1 MLGSVITAMVTPF
14 RADGAVDFE
23 RFRELATYLVE
34 NGSDGLVVCGTT
46 GESPTL
52 SDAEKLDLFRVAVD
66 EVGGRA
72 TVIAGTGTYDTGH
85 SAALTKEATK
95 LGVDAI
101 LVVTPYYNKPPQRA
115 IVRHFEEIAGATHLP
130 VVAYNIPG
138 RVVINIESETIAR
151 LAEIENV
158 VAVKQAHDDREQARF
173 IAEETRLDLYS
184 GDDPNTFAF
193 LELGGVG
200 VVSVTAHLWGPQIAE
215 MIRRPPRRRRRGRA
229 GAARGAAAGLRPPA
243 DPDEPDP
250 DQGGAQPHGP
260 RGRRTPAADGRAGR
274 ERARADP
281 LLSRAVGA
289 SRSRVG
295 VAALDSAP
303 MGECRIIPL
312 GGLGEVGKNMTVYEA
327 DGAIVVVDAG
337 LAFPRDEHLGV
348 DLVLPDF
355 SYLRDR
361 EQMVRAVVLTHG
373 HEDHVGALPYLMR
386 EVRVPLV
393 LATRLTLALVK
404 SKLDEHGLLRSAEL
418 RELAPGDEPVEL
430 GPFRLEFIR
439 MAHSIP
445 DAAAVMLETPG
456 GRCVH
461 TGDYKLDHTP
471 VDGQRTD
478 VGRLAEIGSRGVD
491 LLLGDSTNAE
501 RAGVTESERV
511 VGEAFRQI
519 FPSREGRILVSSF
532 ASNVHRMQQAADV
545 GVDCGRKV
553 AFVGR
558 SMRKNA
564 NIARSLGYMDVP
576 EEAILRPHE
585 LAELPRGEQLILCT
599 GSQGEP
605 MSAMT
610 RIAYNDHPAVSVEA
624 GDTVIISAKPIPGN
638 ELRVHDAINR
648 LAKMGA
654 EVLHE
659 DNAPVHVS
667 GHGKAEELRTMIG
680 LLRPKAVMPVHGEF
694 RMLAAH
700 AQLAR
705 EGGVPDDRIV
715 MAENGSVVEL
725 RDGVTRI
732 VGEVEAG
739 MTFVDGLGV
748 GDVHDVALRDR
759 RKLSEDGI
767 LIVVATLAAQDGGG
781 LTAPPE
787 LIARGFGEGAEP
799 LLEELREEANRVL
812 RELLADDV
820 TEIKLLQEHLHDALG
835 GIVYDRTR
843 RRPMVLPVIVEV

>member
-1 MLGSVITAMVTPF
+1 M
-14 RADGAVDFE
+14 
-23 RFRELATYLVE
+23 
-34 NGSDGLVVCGTT
+34 GT
-46 GESPTL
+46 
-52 SDAEKLDLFRVAVD
+52 
-66 EVGGRA
+66 
-72 TVIAGTGTYDTGH
+72 
-85 SAALTKEATK
+85 
-95 LGVDAI
+95 
-101 LVVTPYYNKPPQRA
+101 
-115 IVRHFEEIAGATHLP
+115 
-130 VVAYNIPG
+130 
-138 RVVINIESETIAR
+138 
-151 LAEIENV
+151 
-158 VAVKQAHDDREQARF
+158 
-173 IAEETRLDLYS
+173 
-184 GDDPNTFAF
+184 
-193 LELGGVG
+193 
-200 VVSVTAHLWGPQIAE
+200 
-215 MIRRPPRRRRRGRA
+215 
-229 GAARGAAAGLRPPA
+229 
-243 DPDEPDP
+243 
-250 DQGGAQPHGP
+250 
-260 RGRRTPAADGRAGR
+260 
-274 ERARADP
+274 
-281 LLSRAVGA
+281 
-289 SRSRVG
+289 
-295 VAALDSAP
+295 
-303 MGECRIIPL
+303 CRIIPL

-418 RELAPGDEPVEL
+418 RELMPGDEPVEL
-430 GPFRLEFIR
+430 GPFRLELVR

-445 DAAAVMLETPG
+445 DAAAVVLETPG

-478 VGRLAEIGSRGVD
+478 VGRLAEIGSLGVD

-564 NIARSLGYMDVP
+564 NIARTLGYMDVP
-576 EEAILRPHE
+576 EDAILRPQE

-610 RIAYNDHPAVSVEA
+610 RIAYNDHPAVRVEA

-667 GHGKAEELRTMIG
+667 GHARAEELRTIIG
-680 LLRPKAVMPVHGEF
+680 LLRPSAVMPMHGEF

-705 EGGVPDDRIV
+705 EGGVPEDRIV
-715 MAENGSVVEL
+715 LAENGSVVEL
-725 RDGVTRI
+725 RDGVARI

-739 MTFVDGLGV
+739 VTFVDGLGV

-787 LIARGFGEGAEP
+787 LIVRGFGEGAEP
-799 LLEELREEANRVL
+799 LLDELREEADRVL
-812 RELLADDV
+812 RELLAEDV

-835 GIVYDRTR
+835 GVVYDRTR